1 MFEVEIDFPVPP
13 PGGKIPLRLRFLEG
27 ERGLCFRHNVR
38 GLSGEK
44 GTKTALTGVRA
55 AF

>member
-1 MFEVEIDFPVPP
+1 VTGWIVNCQIPP

-27 ERGLCFRHNVR
+27 ERGLFSWHSAD

-55 AF
+55 VF